1 MNAAA
6 TRWVLRPYFRL
17 RMIQRTI
24 AYLRTAEGRDQLI
37 TYLAEGLSMLGMVAA
52 YALAANAGKQQLDL
66 YVVARRT
73 VSFVYPLL
81 LIGAAVGLTRF
92 VAMSADPLRQR
103 AYLRG
108 ALSWVFPLGILLFI
122 VGWLA
127 AGPLAWMV
135 FGVGAGVDLVAPLG
149 AMIAGVSLH
158 GVAYSYLRGKR
169 NMVLANIIQVFALAA
184 APCIALIVF
193 DELKWVLWSTGIA
206 WTVVAV
212 AVLLPHLLRPALQSN
227 KRERSEL
234 LRYGL
239 PRLPGDMAMGALL
252 TVPVYVVARTHGLSA
267 SGELGFGTTL
277 LNFAAAIFSPVALL
291 LLPASA
297 AQLAAGDHSGLSARI
312 GRMVRLMLLACV
324 ALTLAF
330 EIGADLLL
338 KLYLKET
345 GEAYVTTSRVI
356 FLGALPFGFFIGL
369 RSVLDAYFHTPRNGI
384 NLIVSFVIFMLGAL
398 VHFIV
403 PSPPMVVCVS
413 LVVALYYLGYATW
426 RDVRF
431 VRSELER
438 RAVATDKDLRI
449 AVVIPARE
457 DEVTA
462 YPFARRQAEAFSR
475 VHGATVKVFHLRSR
489 TSLWKLW
496 RDRGRF
502 KRMLRAER
510 PDVVHCH
517 YGSVSALFTVVSSSV
532 PVVVSFHGSDLNRTP
547 QDGFLRDLLGR
558 VFSQFAAFFSAGI
571 VCVSEPLRRK
581 LWWRQEEAM
590 VLPVGVDA
598 THFAPMDRAECRARL
613 GWTGEERVVLFN
625 ANNPGVKRL
634 DIAEATIAGLRARG
648 LKVRLE
654 KLNSNIDPERMPVLM
669 NASDALLLCSDKEGS
684 PTMVKEAMAC
694 GLPVVSCDVGDVRE
708 RLNGVM
714 PGAVVAQDT
723 TLLADALKDV
733 LASGAR
739 SNGRDLLERNGV
751 DARTLDEATFAYL
764 RSILIRA

>member
-1 MNAAA
+1 
-6 TRWVLRPYFRL
+6 
-17 RMIQRTI
+17 MIKRAI
-24 AYLRTAEGRDQLI
+24 AHLRTAEGRDQLI

-52 YALAANAGKQQLDL
+52 YSLAAQAGKQHLDL

-73 VSFVYPLL
+73 VSFIYPLM

-103 AYLRG
+103 AYLHG
-108 ALSWVFPLGILLFI
+108 ALSWVIPLALLLFLAS
-122 VGWLA
+122 WLWSA
-127 AGPLAWMV
+127 PLAWV
-135 FGVGAGVDLVAPLG
+135 IFGVGAGEDLMAPLG

-184 APCIALIVF
+184 APCIALVVF
-193 DELKWVLWSTGIA
+193 DDLSWVLWSTGIA
-206 WTVVAV
+206 WTVVALG
-212 AVLLPHLLRPALQSN
+212 VLLGDMVRRAPRSST
-227 KRERSEL
+227 RERSEL

-252 TVPVYVVARTHGLSA
+252 TVPVYVVARTHGLAA

-277 LNFAAAIFSPVALL
+277 LNFAAALFSPVALL

-297 AQLAAGDHSGLSARI
+297 AQLAAGDHGGLSARI
-312 GRMVRLMLLACV
+312 VRMVRIIFLASL
-324 ALTLAF
+324 ALTVAF

-338 KLYLKET
+338 YLYLKDT
-345 GEAYVTTSRVI
+345 GAAYVLTSRVI

-384 NLIVSFVIFMLGAL
+384 NLSVSFLIFMVGAL
-398 VHFIV
+398 VHLIV
-403 PSPPMVVCVS
+403 PSPPMVVCAA
-413 LVVALYYLGYATW
+413 LVVALYYLGWATW

-431 VRSELER
+431 VLSELER
-438 RAVATDKDLRI
+438 RAVSTDKDLRI

-457 DEVTA
+457 DQVTA
-462 YPFARRQAEAFSR
+462 YPFARRQAQAFR
-475 VHGATVKVFHLRSR
+475 RDHGAHVVVFHLGSR
-489 TSLWKLW
+489 TSILKLM

-502 KRMLRAER
+502 KRMLRHER

-517 YGSVSALFTVVSSSV
+517 YGSVSALFTVLSSAV
-532 PVVVSFHGSDLNRTP
+532 PVVVNFHGSDLNRTP

-558 VFSQFAAFFSAGI
+558 IFSQLAAFFSAGI
-571 VCVSEPLRRK
+571 ICVSEPLRRR
-581 LWWRQEEAM
+581 LWWRQEEAV
-590 VLPVGVDA
+590 VLPLGVDA
-598 THFAPMDRAECRARL
+598 SHFKPMDRAQCRTQL
-613 GWTGEERVVLFN
+613 GWALDERVVLFN
-625 ANNPGVKRL
+625 ANNPAVKRL
-634 DIAEATIAGLRARG
+634 DIAEATMEDLRSRG

-654 KLNSNIDPERMPVLM
+654 VLRGGVDPDRMPVIM
-669 NASDALLLCSDKEGS
+669 NASDALLLCSDHEGS

-708 RLNGVM
+708 RTRGVA
-714 PGAVVAQDT
+714 PGAITEQDPKA
-723 TLLADALKDV
+723 LADALAAV
-733 LASGAR
+733 LAAGAR
-739 SNGRDLLERNGV
+739 TNGRELLERNGV
-751 DARTLDEATFAYL
+751 DARTLDEAVFAYL